1 MDCQCMEFI
10 ATGWCT
16 RKYQRRLDQT
26 IQTIRNL
33 TSGDL
38 GIPLVVNRLGVTE
51 LEKARVTYLLDYFA
65 GR

>member
-10 ATGWCT
+10 ATGWC
-16 RKYQRRLDQT
+16 KT

-51 LEKARVTYLLDYFA
+51 LEKARVTYLLDYFE